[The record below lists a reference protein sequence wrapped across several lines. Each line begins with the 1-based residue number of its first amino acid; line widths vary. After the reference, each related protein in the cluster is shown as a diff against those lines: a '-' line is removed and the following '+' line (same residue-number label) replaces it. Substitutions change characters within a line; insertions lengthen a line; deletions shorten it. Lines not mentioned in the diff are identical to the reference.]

1 VRSGSMP
8 FRVLLIEDNLP
19 DVMLVRH
26 ALDEC
31 GLDVALEVIYDAEEA
46 AAYIS
51 RMGET
56 EDAQCPDIVLLDLNV
71 PKGDGLELLATFR
84 TSPKCPDLPIVIMTS
99 SDSPRDRTRATEIG
113 ATRYF
118 RKPIDLDQ
126 YLRLGALVEEV
137 LIERLAANKGTR
149 QDGSGNDVVL

>member
-1 VRSGSMP
+1 MP
-8 FRVLLIEDNLP
+8 FRVVLVEDNRP

-31 GLDVALEVIYDAEEA
+31 GLDVALQVIYDAEEA
-46 AAYIS
+46 VAYIS
-51 RMGET
+51 RLGET
-56 EDAQCPDIVLLDLNV
+56 EDAPCPDIVLLDLNV
-71 PKGDGLELLATFR
+71 PKGDGLELLAAFR
-84 TSPKCPDLPIVIMTS
+84 TSPKCRDLPIVIMTS

-137 LIERLAANKGTR
+137 LNERMASNKRTR
-149 QDGSGNDVVL
+149 EDGSGNDVVL